1 MNDSKKFSS
10 SRLGRLGKLGKSLA
24 VATGHLALDVVK
36 NKTQE
41 IIDKN
46 PKAQEITRR
55 ALAAKEI
62 VQSMGELKGA
72 MMKIGQMISITEDLV
87 LPPEIS
93 ALFKELQKS
102 APPMPRA
109 DLESVFMT
117 CFQKS
122 PEQIFQE
129 FNYTPMA
136 AASIGQVHYAKTHE
150 GEEVAVKIQYPK
162 IVEAI
167 QNDFKNLDRINQL
180 ITLLVPGKPNIENY
194 VQELRRS
201 LLEECDYLKEIEH
214 IDKFRELYSSQCPNL
229 IVPKVYKELSN
240 RSILTME
247 LMQGD
252 SFEETQNYS
261 QEEKDQ
267 LGQILFDAHIYGI
280 YGARY
285 LHTDPQNGNYLFKKG
300 KIILLDFGS
309 IRSFDEEFIQLYVEL
324 LKSIEDNQLE
334 EYRRIML
341 ALGFFEPTDNQVL
354 FENHFEM
361 IKKLYLPYTQPGMR
375 SIIKLNPF
383 ELIQDFMKGVSIKGR
398 KAPREEFLLLD
409 RANLGLYSK
418 LKSWGSV
425 IDWTN
430 LRNKCWEP
438 YLINIKNSSRNF

>member
-24 VATGHLALDVVK
+24 VATGHLALDIVK
-36 NKTQE
+36 KKSEEFIEN
-41 IIDKN
+41 N

-109 DLESVFMT
+109 DVESVFQS

-122 PEQIFQE
+122 PEQVFKQ
-129 FNYTPMA
+129 FDYHPMA
-136 AASIGQVHYAKTHE
+136 AASIGQVHYAITHE
-150 GEEVAVKIQYPK
+150 GDEVAVKIQYPK

-167 QNDFKNLDRINQL
+167 KNDFKNLDRINQL

-214 IDKFRELYSSQCPNL
+214 MEKFRELYSEHCPDL
-229 IVPKVYKELSN
+229 IIPKVFKDLSN
-240 RSILTME
+240 RSVLTME
-247 LMQGD
+247 LMKGD
-252 SFEETQNYS
+252 SFEESMNYS
-261 QEEKDQ
+261 QEEKDN
-267 LGQILFDAHIYGI
+267 LGQILFNAHIFGI

-285 LHTDPQNGNYLFKKG
+285 LHTDPQNGNYLFQRD

-309 IRSFDEEFIQLYVEL
+309 IRSFDEQFISLYIEL
-324 LKSIEDNQLE
+324 LKSIEEDNLE
-334 EYRRIML
+334 NYRRLML
-341 ALGFFEPTDNQVL
+341 ELGFFEENDEMEL
-354 FENHFEM
+354 FQNHFEM
-361 IKKLYLPYTQPGMR
+361 IKKLYLPYTMPGLR
-375 SIIKLNPF
+375 SIAKLNPF

-418 LKSWGSV
+418 LKFWGSV
-425 IDWTN
+425 IDWTTQ
-430 LRNKCWEP
+430 RDTYWEP